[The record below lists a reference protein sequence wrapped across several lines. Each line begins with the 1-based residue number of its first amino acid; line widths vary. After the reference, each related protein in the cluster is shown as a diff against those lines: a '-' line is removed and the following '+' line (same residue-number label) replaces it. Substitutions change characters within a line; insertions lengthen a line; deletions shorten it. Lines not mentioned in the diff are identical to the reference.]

1 MQHRIARGMG
11 GARRSR
17 SELRRPWLALPANG
31 VVMCG
36 DGVSGCHG
44 RAETRDRARAF
55 ELGFAVHSGVIH
67 PAQAPILHAVH
78 GWVLLDDQGGWVPV
92 EAPEG
97 VAA

>member
-1 MQHRIARGMG
+1 MTFA
-11 GARRSR
+11 
-17 SELRRPWLALPANG
+17 ANG

-36 DGVSGCHG
+36 DGVTGCHG
-44 RAETRDRARAF
+44 RAETKDRARAYD
-55 ELGFAVHSGVIH
+55 LGFAVRSGVRP
-67 PAQAPILHAVH
+67 PAQIPILHAVH